1 MNQFEYVLLADE
13 TLENAPCWKIQSTPT
28 QLKSSQYSK
37 STIWIR
43 KDNYAFARIDSYVK
57 EEHVRRL
64 VYSSFQNIQGIWT
77 ARETA
82 ITDLRRGSTTRLAL
96 DKIQYNVPLKDDS
109 FTLQA
114 IRRP

>member
-1 MNQFEYVLLADE
+1 VNQFEYVLLGDE

-37 STIWIR
+37 SAIWIR

-57 EEHVRRL
+57 EEQVRRL